1 MSNFGHLQPVATSR
15 LRAEAATAGLGAT
28 PTNALR
34 ASRDTA
40 TYNAAIAPPR
50 PGEAPSEAEA
60 RLRAAGLQLLP
71 VDGGDSWTADSEVC
85 IEDNTGTLHGPLQ
98 RAACAAASS
107 VLRGMLEDAE
117 PGALTLPFGS
127 DLDIGPPEMAHLAA
141 YIVSVGTRGAPPL
154 AAAFSTALCRAADAG
169 GFFGLLVCL
178 VDALG
183 ASLVA
188 QAEQGLLPVA
198 VDAELEDLLDPAAR
212 GLLRLLGAAPLAII
226 AAHAPEPA
234 AGWAAAEL
242 GRRGLAGLAEAAAHG
257 LFELPQAGGPSPR
270 HAAPRSASTA
280 RAPPPC

>member
-60 RLRAAGLQLLP
+60 RFRAAGLQLLP

-107 VLRGMLEDAE
+107 VLHDMLEDTE
-117 PGALTLPFGS
+117 PGALTLPLGPG
-127 DLDIGPPEMAHLAA
+127 LDIGPPEVAHLAA

-169 GFFGLLVCL
+169 GFVGLLVCL

-188 QAEQGLLPVA
+188 QAVQGLLPVA
-198 VDAELEDLLDPAAR
+198 VDAELEELLDPAAR
-212 GLLRLLGAAPLAII
+212 GLLRLLGAAPLAIF

-270 HAAPRSASTA
+270 HASLR
-280 RAPPPC
+280 